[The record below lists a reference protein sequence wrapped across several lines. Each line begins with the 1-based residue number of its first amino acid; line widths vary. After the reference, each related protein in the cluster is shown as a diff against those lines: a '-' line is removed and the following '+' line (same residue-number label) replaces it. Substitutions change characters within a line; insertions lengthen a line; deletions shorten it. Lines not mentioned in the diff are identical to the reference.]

1 MKEMGSNLRNLN
13 RSNVSSAE
21 NKNEQRHGDMEV
33 LSPDP
38 KLASW
43 VGLEN
48 WCKQRVAGKPG

>member
-1 MKEMGSNLRNLN
+1 MKEMGSNLRNLK
-13 RSNVSSAE
+13 RPSVSPIE
-21 NKNEQRHGDMEV
+21 NKNEQRHEDMEE

-48 WCKQRVAGKPG
+48 LCKQRVAEKTG